1 MYMMAQFANKFRNLC
16 WCSTLIKQKNSVVRY
31 SQYPKYYV
39 EPVYQPKVLEDLY
52 TTGEAQKLIH
62 LPIKAA
68 LSSQNASIN
77 HDPLV
82 SLFTNYLMRD
92 GLKVLARELMDR
104 TFEKIKR
111 VQLEKYHKA
120 TTPEEKDNIELNPRL
135 VFHSAIENCKPLLE
149 LTPIKRGGVTYQ
161 VPVPITDKRSQ
172 FISMKWIITAGK
184 DKEKTVHLPDK
195 LAYELIDA
203 SNYTGRVIKR
213 KQDLHKQCEANR
225 AYAHYRWS

>member
-1 MYMMAQFANKFRNLC
+1 MAQFFNKFKNINLY
-16 WCSTLIKQKNSVVRY
+16 SSLIKHKNGIVCY
-31 SQYPKYYV
+31 SQYPKYFI
-39 EPVYQPKVLEDLY
+39 EPVYQPKVQEDLSKS
-52 TTGEAQKLIH
+52 GDLQKLIH

-77 HDPLV
+77 HDPLI

-92 GLKVLARELMDR
+92 GLKILARELMER
-104 TFEKIKR
+104 TFEKLKR
-111 VQLEKYHKA
+111 IQLEKYHK
-120 TTPEEKDNIELNPRL
+120 TKTSEEKDSIELNPKI
-135 VFHSAIENCKPLLE
+135 VFHTAIENCKPLLE

-161 VPVPITDKRSQ
+161 VPVPLTEKRSQ
-172 FISMKWIITAGK
+172 FLAMKWLIAAGK
-184 DKEKTVHLPDK
+184 DKEKPVHLPDK